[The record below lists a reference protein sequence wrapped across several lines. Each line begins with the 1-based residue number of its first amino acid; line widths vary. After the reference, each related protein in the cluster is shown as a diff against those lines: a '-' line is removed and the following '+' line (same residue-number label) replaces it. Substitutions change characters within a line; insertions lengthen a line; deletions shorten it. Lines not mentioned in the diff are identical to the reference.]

1 MEASIEGG
9 QAVSDFKGRHFG
21 GEIVLWAVRWYC
33 RYGISYRDLEQM
45 MAERGVSVDH
55 STIYRWVQRY
65 APEIEKRLRWHWRR
79 PRSRSWRVDETYVKV
94 RGKWSYLYRAV
105 DKLGNTIDFYLSPTR
120 NTMAAKHFL
129 AKALRGLKDWE
140 QPEVTYAAA
149 LAELKAEG
157 KCPRDTQHRQ
167 VKYLNNIVE
176 ADHGKLKQLIRP
188 VRGFKSRLPAL
199 ASSPGSPIGTFA
211 MKPTPSPCG
220 ASSIISSESRWRR
233 YLAAAL
239 PHRRTGSSSGPV
251 VSAAMPAASTPIMAM
266 IREASSTRTSPI
278 AWRRSTPR

>member
-1 MEASIEGG
+1 M
-9 QAVSDFKGRHFG
+9 SDFKERHFG

-79 PRSRSWRVDETYVKV
+79 PRSGSWRVDETYVKV

-120 NTMAAKHFL
+120 NTMAAKRFL

-140 QPEVTYAAA
+140 QPEVINTDKAPTYAAA

-157 KCPRDTQHRQ
+157 KCPQATQHRQ

-188 VRGFKSRLPAL
+188 VRGFKSMKTAYATIKGFEAMRALRKGQAAIFNLTRDIVGEARLVERAFGLGPCAL
-199 ASSPGSPIGTFA
+199 TEAVQLID
-211 MKPTPSPCG
+211 
-220 ASSIISSESRWRR
+220 ER
-233 YLAAAL
+233 LEAA
-239 PHRRTGSSSGPV
+239 
-251 VSAAMPAASTPIMAM
+251 
-266 IREASSTRTSPI
+266 
-278 AWRRSTPR
+278 

>member
-1 MEASIEGG
+1 M
-9 QAVSDFKGRHFG
+9 SDFKGRHFR

-55 STIYRWVQRY
+55 STIYRWVQKY

-79 PRSRSWRVDETYVKV
+79 PRSGSWRVDETYVKV

-120 NTMAAKHFL
+120 NTKAAKRFL

-140 QPEVTYAAA
+140 QPEVINTDKAPAYAAA
-149 LAELKAEG
+149 LAELKDEG
-157 KCPRDTQHRQ
+157 KCPKDAQHRQ

-188 VRGFKSRLPAL
+188 VRGFKSMKTAYATIKGFEVMRALRKGQGAIFNLTGDIVGEARLVERAFGLGACAL
-199 ASSPGSPIGTFA
+199 
-211 MKPTPSPCG
+211 
-220 ASSIISSESRWRR
+220 SEAVQLVGER
-233 YLAAAL
+233 LEAA
-239 PHRRTGSSSGPV
+239 
-251 VSAAMPAASTPIMAM
+251 
-266 IREASSTRTSPI
+266 
-278 AWRRSTPR
+278 